1 MQESRPAYSTRPSV
15 VIVGAGFGG
24 LRVARGLGG
33 APFDVTIIDQHNY
46 HTFVPL
52 LYQVATAGL
61 EPEEI
66 AQPIRH
72 ILRGT
77 SNIQFR
83 LGRVARIDTG
93 RRCVV
98 TEEGSIRYDYLVLAA
113 GSVTNFFGLETL
125 ERTASGLRNLDDA
138 EVFRDRV
145 LTAFETASIDSDPK
159 GQRDLMTIVLV
170 GGGPTGVEMAGALA
184 ELRRHVLPYDYPH
197 LHVSLSRIVL
207 LEAGETLLAGMD
219 RGMQKSALTKLQEMG
234 VDVRLQATVADA
246 DEHGVTLTSGER
258 IRAGA
263 LLWVAGLRASPL
275 AEALPGASAGG
286 GRLVVDDTLR
296 VPGHP
301 EIYSIGDMAHVGRP
315 EIRPLPMLA
324 PVAIQQGDL
333 VAENILRLTHGLR
346 PKRFRY
352 KDRGSMVTI
361 GRSAAVARIYGLRLS
376 GSIAWFV
383 WLIVHLVWLIGF
395 RNRMLVLVNWA
406 WNYLTYDRGVRLIRR
421 GSSRQRVSNGDEE
434 AP

>member
-1 MQESRPAYSTRPSV
+1 MQESSPAYSTRPSV

-24 LRVARGLGG
+24 LRVARGLRG
-33 APFDVTIIDQHNY
+33 APFDLTIIDQHNY

-77 SNIQFR
+77 SNVQFR

-98 TEEGSIRYDYLVLAA
+98 TEEGSIRYDYVVLAA

-145 LTAFETASIDSDPK
+145 LTAFETASIESDPK
-159 GQRDLMTIVLV
+159 RQRDLMTIVLV

-184 ELRRHVLPYDYPH
+184 ELRRHVLPYDYPQ

-207 LEAGETLLAGMD
+207 LEAGQTLLAGMD

-234 VDVRLQATVADA
+234 VDVRLQAT
-246 DEHGVTLTSGER
+246 ER
-258 IRAGA
+258 ERCCGSPGCAPHPSLKRCLA
-263 LLWVAGLRASPL
+263 PAPAVAGWSSMTHSGCQATPKSTPSATWRTWVGPKSDPSPC
-275 AEALPGASAGG
+275 
-286 GRLVVDDTLR
+286 
-296 VPGHP
+296 
-301 EIYSIGDMAHVGRP
+301 
-315 EIRPLPMLA
+315 
-324 PVAIQQGDL
+324 
-333 VAENILRLTHGLR
+333 
-346 PKRFRY
+346 
-352 KDRGSMVTI
+352 
-361 GRSAAVARIYGLRLS
+361 
-376 GSIAWFV
+376 
-383 WLIVHLVWLIGF
+383 
-395 RNRMLVLVNWA
+395 
-406 WNYLTYDRGVRLIRR
+406 
-421 GSSRQRVSNGDEE
+421 
-434 AP
+434 